1 MAAPTNPTRL
11 VTVPRL
17 SSARNFISRRALAH
31 GFFNR
36 GTREPDA
43 NAFRL
48 IIAGQCL
55 AKLSAFVIATLLI
68 AGCSGEAEQKVA
80 LRRSNLTQ
88 LGMGYR
94 QYYSEQGRAPSDAA
108 ELAQFMSA
116 AADESAVQ
124 EAVKSLEEGD
134 VVMFWDGVLEQDSDK
149 GEWTLG
155 FEASVPGSGGYI
167 VTADGSIRLVTA
179 RQFAETPTVATA
191 APESP

>member
-1 MAAPTNPTRL
+1 MLNQSLRPRRSHFVPPALNSATSKL
-11 VTVPRL
+11 AFGATVIRGFH
-17 SSARNFISRRALAH
+17 RRSRAVQ
-31 GFFNR
+31 
-36 GTREPDA
+36 
-43 NAFRL
+43 L
-48 IIAGQCL
+48 IKLGAIVAGL
-55 AKLSAFVIATLLI
+55 LLI

-88 LGMGYR
+88 LGLGYR

-108 ELAQFMSA
+108 ELAQFMSS

-134 VVMFWDGVLEQDSDK
+134 VVMFWDGVLEQDSDQ

-179 RQFAETPTVATA
+179 RQFAETPTVAIA
-191 APESP
+191 SPESP